1 MYNINPPLIIFSIS
15 IICLLNSLV
24 FYDFLKTFQC
34 IANEFGI
41 LFFLA
46 IISYIISFIFGISKY
61 NNYVINENTTIY
73 SYMKD
78 KYPLFTYIYTFLCIL
93 NFYTLHLHKKV
104 CTTQVNI
111 SYLVDLSF
119 FMIFFISEKYNFKLT
134 NYD

>member
-1 MYNINPPLIIFSIS
+1 MYNINPQLIIFSIS
-15 IICLLNSLV
+15 ILCLINSLL
-24 FYDFLKTFQC
+24 FYDFFKTFQC
-34 IANEFGI
+34 IANEFGM

-46 IISYIISFIFGISKY
+46 IISYIISFIFGTSKY
-61 NNYVINENTTIY
+61 NNYIINENTTIY

-111 SYLVDLSF
+111 SYLVDLTF
-119 FMIFFISEKYNFKLT
+119 FMIFFISEKV
-134 NYD
+134 